1 MTDCCFC
8 FQMSGLPL
16 SGGLFSQDS
25 NTGSC
30 HSDAG
35 MPLLVGGVKELDPSP
50 EKPVTSARTPT
61 ERKRKRKNAGSGNS
75 GTDATGA
82 APLSVTD
89 PTGKSVKKINEYFPK
104 HNPSSPVRVLPAG
117 VPSGGTKSPL
127 PFNANPGLYPQSPQ
141 AQYVSSPSSSQ
152 GPLVTGEFTTLMQPP
167 KPPSVSKSVQ
177 TDLTGQDILAL
188 ESRSTTEIESKE
200 SRIDDL
206 QRINDELQRQ
216 QTKMQK
222 EADAQKSTVAKCLNV
237 VKELLIEKSTIERK
251 DARSKVM
258 QNRLRLG
265 QFVTQRVGAS
275 FQENWTD
282 GYAFQELSKRQEE
295 IGNEREEID
304 KQKKLLAKR
313 KPVDSNGPTRKRIS
327 SAVMTPS
334 LDRSNSN
341 NDSGNEGRANSG
353 PGNSTSS
360 IMGSLNVDSQGSS
373 GNLVTPAPNMANGT
387 TDETL
392 FTKPP
397 ARDGMTHQ
405 EYYEAEEIL
414 RLRYNTLKKEDA
426 EMQLEM
432 EKLERSRNLHIRELK
447 RIHNED
453 QSRFVLK
460 FGSHMSGFV
469 SLRQLSSR
477 NQVIFQLTA
486 TAASWALS
494 LHPWYQI

>member
-1 MTDCCFC
+1 M

-16 SGGLFSQDS
+16 SAGLFSQDS

-30 HSDAG
+30 HSDG
-35 MPLLVGGVKELDPSP
+35 GLQMIVGGVKELDPSP

-61 ERKRKRKNAGSGNS
+61 DRKRKRKNVTAGNPPNDPSAVG
-75 GTDATGA
+75 AQA
-82 APLSVTD
+82 APAATSTD
-89 PTGKSVKKINEYFPK
+89 PSGKGVKKINEYFPK
-104 HNPSSPVRVLPAG
+104 HNPSSPVRSVPAG
-117 VPSGGTKSPL
+117 VVTGGTKSPL

-152 GPLVTGEFTTLMQPP
+152 GPLATGDFTTLMQPP
-167 KPPSVSKSVQ
+167 KLPAVTKSVQ
-177 TDLTGQDILAL
+177 TDLSVQDILAL
-188 ESRSTTEIESKE
+188 EARSAAEMESKE
-200 SRIDDL
+200 NRIDDL
-206 QRINDELQRQ
+206 QRINEELTRQ
-216 QTKMQK
+216 LAKTQK
-222 EADAQKSTVAKCLNV
+222 DFESQKSTVSKCLNV

-282 GYAFQELSKRQEE
+282 GYAFQELAKRQEE
-295 IGNEREEID
+295 IANEREEID
-304 KQKKLLAKR
+304 RQKKMLAKR
-313 KPVDSNGPTRKRIS
+313 KPVDNNGPTRKRAAS
-327 SAVMTPS
+327 SAVSSVPE
-334 LDRSNSN
+334 RSNSVA
-341 NDSGNEGRANSG
+341 DPAIEGRANSG
-353 PGNSTSS
+353 PGNSSS
-360 IMGSLNVDSQGSS
+360 TIMCGLNVDSQGSS
-373 GNLVTPAPNMANGT
+373 GNLVTPAPALHNGS
-387 TDETL
+387 TDETM

-397 ARDGMTHQ
+397 ARDGMTQQ

-453 QSRFVLK
+453 QSRFEKKLVL
-460 FGSHMSGFV
+460 
-469 SLRQLSSR
+469 LL
-477 NQVIFQLTA
+477 A
-486 TAASWALS
+486 TFIQ
-494 LHPWYQI
+494 PC